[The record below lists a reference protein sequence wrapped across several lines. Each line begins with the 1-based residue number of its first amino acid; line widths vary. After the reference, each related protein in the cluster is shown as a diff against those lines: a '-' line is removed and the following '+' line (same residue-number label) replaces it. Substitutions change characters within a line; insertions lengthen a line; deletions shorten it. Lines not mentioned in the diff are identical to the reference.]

1 MKLLLDDRWS
11 FHRRFLHKLGR
22 IGHRSETRAVALAA
36 GYDFGRLVPCV
47 ALPPRATDECCF
59 HLQHLQ
65 GPCQCWP
72 TEWQHGG
79 RERADVESDYC
90 STSVC
95 MLYLTVAE
103 AELCQLSQIFKLST
117 GGQARGHLSVFI
129 SRRYAL
135 HSLICMEILT
145 WHALGVRQ
153 RLNSACPNTTYS
165 TYCTIASRGCVCA
178 GKLPGFEGS
187 RER

>member
-1 MKLLLDDRWS
+1 MTLLLDDRWS
-11 FHRRFLHKLGR
+11 FHRRFFHELGR

-36 GYDFGRLVPCV
+36 GYDLGRLIPCV
-47 ALPPRATDECCF
+47 ALHPRATDESCF
-59 HLQHLQ
+59 HLQH
-65 GPCQCWP
+65 
-72 TEWQHGG
+72 
-79 RERADVESDYC
+79 
-90 STSVC
+90 
-95 MLYLTVAE
+95 LTVAE

-135 HSLICMEILT
+135 HSLICMEIST

-187 RER
+187 LER